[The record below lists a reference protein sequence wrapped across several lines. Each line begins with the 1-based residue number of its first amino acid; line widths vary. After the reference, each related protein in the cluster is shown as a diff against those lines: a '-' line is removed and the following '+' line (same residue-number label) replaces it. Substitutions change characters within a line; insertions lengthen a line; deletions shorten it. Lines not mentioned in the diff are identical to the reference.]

1 MFKLER
7 FLRRVLPAALMM
19 LLIFWFSAQ
28 PSTNLP
34 DFDWLDRIVKK
45 GGHMLG
51 YAFLTLS
58 YWHIFEYRP
67 GKHWLAWIFALVYAV
82 TDEVH
87 QSFTPGR
94 SPSVVDVLFYDNFG
108 ALMTVWIVRAY
119 QRRKRAV
126 RRDPVM
132 KI

>member
-7 FLRRVLPAALMM
+7 FLRRMLPAALMM

-51 YAFLTLS
+51 YAFLALS
-58 YWHIFEYRP
+58 YWHMFAYQP
-67 GKHWLAWIFALVYAV
+67 GKQWLAWIFALLYAV

-94 SPSVVDVLFYDNFG
+94 FPSVVDVLVYDNFG
-108 ALMTVWIVRAY
+108 ALIAVWIVKAY
-119 QRRKRAV
+119 HRRKRAV

-132 KI
+132 KT